1 MSGVKEDVNEHQC
14 FRLTPSMFCTEQLLA
29 ATAGGRR
36 EMNLEGDEFGEYCG
50 LRLVAGSITLCYT

>member
-1 MSGVKEDVNEHQC
+1 MSGVNEDVNESTG
-14 FRLTPSMFCTEQLLA
+14 FRLTPSMFWTEQLRP

-50 LRLVAGSITLCYT
+50 LRPVAGSMTLCYT